1 MVKIEP
7 SFKDNPKLFWS
18 YHKAFLGNRSS
29 IQAILSYKGET
40 AEKPAAKAKL
50 LKKYFSSVFR
60 PASDVNIA
68 QICISNLQLADIE
81 VSVDEVRDHLKNLD
95 TSKPSGHNG
104 IPARLVKE
112 CGDQIVPTLGA
123 IFNQSLGS
131 AKLPSK
137 WISADIVP
145 IHKKDSKEP
154 AEYYRPVSLLLI
166 ANKVLEHCVINR
178 LYEHLKCLRTDP
190 QHGFLKN

>member
-1 MVKIEP
+1 M
-7 SFKDNPKLFWS
+7 
-18 YHKAFLGNRSS
+18 
-29 IQAILSYKGET
+29 QAILSYKGET

-50 LKKYFSSVFR
+50 LNKYFSSVFQ

-68 QICISNLQLADIE
+68 QICISNLQLVDIE

-104 IPARLVKE
+104 IPACLVKE
-112 CGDQIVPTLGA
+112 CGDQIVPTLSA
-123 IFNQSLGS
+123 IFNQSLGR

-145 IHKKDSKEP
+145 THKK
-154 AEYYRPVSLLLI
+154 AEYYRPVSLLPI
-166 ANKVLEHCVINR
+166 ASKVLEHCVINH
-178 LYEHLKCLRTDP
+178 LYEHLKCLTTDL

>member
-1 MVKIEP
+1 V
-7 SFKDNPKLFWS
+7 
-18 YHKAFLGNRSS
+18 
-29 IQAILSYKGET
+29 QAILSYKGET

-50 LKKYFSSVFR
+50 LNKYFSSVFR

-68 QICISNLQLADIE
+68 QICISNLQLTDIE
-81 VSVDEVRDHLKNLD
+81 VSVDEVHDHLKNLD

-112 CGDQIVPTLGA
+112 CGDQIVPTLSA

-131 AKLPSK
+131 ATLPSK

-154 AEYYRPVSLLLI
+154 AEYYRPVSLLPI

-178 LYEHLKCLRTDP
+178 LYEHLKCLTTDL

>member
-1 MVKIEP
+1 M
-7 SFKDNPKLFWS
+7 
-18 YHKAFLGNRSS
+18 
-29 IQAILSYKGET
+29 QAILSYKGET

-154 AEYYRPVSLLLI
+154 AEYYRSVSLLLI